1 MTLLAWIVLAL
12 LLPPQATQPDEL
24 PTSLTVPSPSEGS
37 EGKPIPPSPSEEEKE
52 KEKPAALANW
62 KKGQQALLEG
72 QTKQAIALF
81 QRSLEQDADLVC
93 NHLSL
98 AAAYLASGQ
107 EEQAAGHLDRYLQ
120 AQPEHYVVR
129 GQYAELLLRLD
140 RLDDAREQFERFEA
154 DIQDHETLA
163 QQHMIHCHSQLM
175 DIAATIEDEYARH
188 LHRGIG
194 LYWLARQRAELT
206 SEDDDRLSSEGLL
219 CQAASELVQA
229 RRERP
234 DEARPCWY
242 LHQVWSRL
250 GQRQPA
256 TRWLRAAENA
266 APFSYLTPA
275 EQRSLHLACR
285 RQADDGSRK

>member
-1 MTLLAWIVLAL
+1 MTLPAWIVMAL
-12 LLPPQATQPDEL
+12 LLPAQTTQPAEL
-24 PTSLTVPSPSEGS
+24 LASFTIPSRPEESE
-37 EGKPIPPSPSEEEKE
+37 EKPIPPSPSEEGQDKE
-52 KEKPAALANW
+52 KTAALANW
-62 KKGQQALLEG
+62 KKGQQQLLEG
-72 QTKQAIALF
+72 RTEQAIASF

-98 AAAYLASGQ
+98 AAAYLACGQ
-107 EEQAAGHLDRYLQ
+107 EEQAAGQLDHYLQ
-120 AQPEHYVVR
+120 AQPDHYVVR

-140 RLDDAREQFERFEA
+140 RLDAAREQFERFEA

-163 QQHMIHCHSQLM
+163 QQHLIHCHSQLM
-175 DIAATIEDEYARH
+175 DISATIEDEYARH

-194 LYWLARQRAELT
+194 LYWLARQRAELAG
-206 SEDDDRLSSEGLL
+206 EEDDRLSSEGLL

-242 LHQVWSRL
+242 LHQVWSCL

-275 EQRSLHLACR
+275 EQRSLHLDCR
-285 RQADDGSRK
+285 QQADDGSRK